1 MPAKLSSNGPWIVL
15 AAAVVEAAVGYPD
28 ALHRRAPHPVV
39 WIGGLISALEAGLNL
54 SGFGEITRRLLGMV
68 TLALIVGASAL
79 AGWIVADLGGP
90 VAIVLVGTVGLAQ
103 RSLFDHVRAVAKPLA
118 AGDLDSARIMV
129 GHIVGRDVARLSES
143 DIATAAI
150 ESLAESFCDGIV
162 APLFWFVVAGLPGL
176 FVYKAVNTA
185 DSLIGHRE
193 PRWRAFGWASARF
206 DDLMNLIPARLA
218 GGVIALAGMF
228 ALKGGGWRIML
239 RDAGKHASP
248 NAGWPEAAM
257 AGALGLRLGGPAWYD
272 GALSQR
278 PVLGE
283 GRAATPADLTRALRI
298 YLLACGLLWL
308 MLAVAGF
315 VWGGFAWP
323 R

>member
-1 MPAKLSSNGPWIVL
+1 MPARLLPTSPWIVL

-54 SGFGEITRRLLGMV
+54 PGFGEITRRLLGVV
-68 TLALIVGASAL
+68 TLALIVGVSAL

-118 AGDLDSARIMV
+118 AGDLDSARITV

-162 APLFWFVVAGLPGL
+162 APLFWFVIAGLPGL

-206 DDLMNLIPARLA
+206 DDVMNLIPARLA
-218 GGVIALAGMF
+218 GGVIALAGR
-228 ALKGGGWRIML
+228 GGWRIML

-257 AGALGLRLGGPAWYD
+257 GGALGVRLGGPAWYD